1 MANQSIGKV
10 EIGDIYEDTESG
22 RRVKIGRLFVDQGS
36 NEFFQKPVGRRGR
49 ATRLSAE
56 DVATMLSQG
65 KIVCDQQSAKTDLIN
80 YIRVLTESRNSIH
93 DAEIERIKNR
103 QRTEEMDRNKRIHAK
118 VKRKV
123 HVARLFWLLACGTMV
138 ATVFIASIPAPT
150 PAPAEKTIAGEGQN
164 YGIDPDALSDST
176 YIEAM
181 GSGSAMYGIVTD
193 QNIVENGQE
202 SSGESAIKE
211 NAMFTP
217 TVSKTQPLHMRP
229 LTYDKQTFYQ
239 TAIKTNDINGGSTG
253 VYLQNPNGNSL
264 GVASNELVL
273 AGGAGLGTIIIS
285 SPEKYEDKSASTTA
299 KDIET
304 QQQQAANDSKSS
316 NSSSDMPGGKMQES
330 WNGFDACDIDG
341 NVIVGSY
348 WYTKD
353 ASLEKKDLKRRIAV
367 FNIKDVLA
375 GSSDAVSDL
384 EAVQLNYQDFD
395 NDYYNPVV
403 SESPASNG
411 STYWIGYTK
420 QTEDGDTG
428 FFIRCYENNND
439 LLMEDYENTFSTS
452 DITGNSDPI
461 TNYTLFG
468 DKLFYEQRGAIWV
481 IDLSK
486 LSANVDDYKRTIER
500 ENPVKIVDVIDMRA
514 STTRD
519 EQHIADLMG
528 ETVKPSCHYK
538 VMTITTS
545 KGVEYGIVFIDAQTG
560 DLIYQPCY
568 TMTTAASAV
577 NNGGNIDSG
586 TADEVTDLNESRI
599 EKLREEKENKSKPSS
614 STSSNSN
621 NEEDGNADAKNKN
634 NGNSEDSGKAG
645 DITMTG
651 YHVDSAARVM
661 LAANGSKTNLSYRQA
676 ADEETDSADSSDTGS
691 GNDNATDGYA
701 TGGESDNSNE
711 SESKNENSND
721 ELANGSKNENADDSA
736 SANAD
741 KAKAKNL
748 NSSLGD
754 DDTEEDRGTALTGR
768 VIIRKG
774 TKNNI
779 SILSYTIRG
788 EQVVW
793 LEEKQ
798 DDTKKREIRLS
809 PIYYKDTSVQEADEN
824 ADKDDKT
831 KSSFDGDNENGEN
844 ANASEILKSGVS
856 ENAEEAVKSN
866 ENENAGNENTSN
878 TESDEEKAA
887 AAAAAQA
894 QAEEAKRKQE
904 EADALRAEQERLAN
918 TPKTEFEDVE

>member
-22 RRVKIGRLFVDQGS
+22 RRVKIGRLSVDQGS

-56 DVATMLSQG
+56 DVATMLAQD
-65 KIVCDQQSAKTDLIN
+65 KIVCDQKSAKTDLIN

-103 QRTEEMDRNKRIHAK
+103 QKTEEMDRNKRIHTK
-118 VKRKV
+118 VRRKV

-138 ATVFIASIPAPT
+138 ATVFIASIPAPE
-150 PAPAEKTIAGEGQN
+150 PAKAEKTIAGKGQD
-164 YGIDPDALSDST
+164 YGIAHASLAEST

-181 GSGSAMYGIVTD
+181 GSGSTTYGIVTD

-202 SSGESAIKE
+202 TSGDSAIKE

-217 TVSKTQPLHMRP
+217 SVSKTQPLHLRP

-239 TAIKTNDINGGSTG
+239 TAIKTNDINGGETG

-264 GVASNELVL
+264 GVAANELVL
-273 AGGAGLGTIIIS
+273 AGGAGLGTIIIAA
-285 SPEKYEDKSASTTA
+285 PDKYEDTTA
-299 KDIET
+299 SATAKNIE
-304 QQQQAANDSKSS
+304 QEQQQAATDSQTSS
-316 NSSSDMPGGKMQES
+316 SRSSSDTPGGAMEES
-330 WNGFDACDIDG
+330 WNGFDSCDIDG

-353 ASLEKKDLKRRIAV
+353 ASLKKSDLMRRVAV
-367 FNIKDVLA
+367 FNVKDVLS
-375 GSSDAVSDL
+375 GSSDALTDL

-395 NDYYNPVV
+395 NSYYNPVV
-403 SESPASNG
+403 SESPSSNG

-420 QTEDGDTG
+420 ETEDGDTG
-428 FFIRCYENNND
+428 FFIRRYENNSD
-439 LLMEDYENTFSTS
+439 ILMEDYENTFSTS

-486 LSANVDDYKRTIER
+486 LSANVEDSKRTIER

-545 KGVEYGIVFIDAQTG
+545 RGVEYGIVFIDAQNG

-568 TMTTAASAV
+568 SMTTAASEV
-577 NNGGNIDSG
+577 NNGGGTDSG
-586 TADEVTDLNESRI
+586 SADTVTDLNETEIDR
-599 EKLREEKENKSKPSS
+599 LREERNNKSSS
-614 STSSNSN
+614 SSSDD
-621 NEEDGNADAKNKN
+621 EDDSESDNKSSKKKNKN
-634 NGNSEDSGKAG
+634 KSTSTNSG
-645 DITMTG
+645 DITLTN
-651 YHVDSAARVM
+651 YNARSAERIT
-661 LAANGSKTNLSYRQA
+661 LAAHNTKTNLRYRQA
-676 ADEETDSADSSDTGS
+676 ADEETDDSSNDENDNIDSSD
-691 GNDNATDGYA
+691 D
-701 TGGESDNSNE
+701 SD
-711 SESKNENSND
+711 
-721 ELANGSKNENADDSA
+721 NENADDDSVNDN
-736 SANAD
+736 SSDENAED
-741 KAKAKNL
+741 DDNQNIEDETDNTENENSNGNKSKKNL
-748 NSSLGD
+748 NSSVGD
-754 DDTEEDRGTALTGR
+754 DNTSEDRGTALTGR
-768 VIIRKG
+768 IIIRKG
-774 TKNNI
+774 NKNNV
-779 SILSYTIRG
+779 SIISYTIRG

-798 DDTKKREIRLS
+798 DDTKERSIRLS
-809 PIYYKDTSVQEADEN
+809 PVYYKNTSMEEKDKN
-824 ADKDDKT
+824 ADKNENT
-831 KSSFDGDNENGEN
+831 KSSLDGDNENGEN
-844 ANASEILKSGVS
+844 ANASDILKSGVNENAEDS
-856 ENAEEAVKSN
+856 VKTNENDNANVNENNNENAEE
-866 ENENAGNENTSN
+866 
-878 TESDEEKAA
+878 KAA
-887 AAAAAQA
+887 QEAAAAAQA
-894 QAEEAKRKQE
+894 DEAKKKQE
-904 EADALRAEQERLAN
+904 EADALRAEQDRLAN
-918 TPKTEFEDVE
+918 TPQTEFEDVE

>member
-22 RRVKIGRLFVDQGS
+22 RRVKIGRLSVDQGS

-80 YIRVLTESRNSIH
+80 YIRVLTESRNSVH

-103 QRTEEMDRNKRIHAK
+103 QRTEEMDRNKRVHAK

-138 ATVFIASIPAPT
+138 ATVFIASIPAPS

-164 YGIDPDALSDST
+164 YGIDSDALSDST

-181 GSGSAMYGIVTD
+181 GSGSTMYGIVTD

-217 TVSKTQPLHMRP
+217 AVSKTQPLHMRP

-239 TAIKTNDINGGSTG
+239 TAIKTNDIDGGSTG

-273 AGGAGLGTIIIS
+273 TGGAGLGTIIVS

-299 KDIET
+299 KDIEQ
-304 QQQQAANDSKSS
+304 QQQQAATDSTSS
-316 NSSSDMPGGKMQES
+316 SGSSDMPGGKMQEG

-367 FNIKDVLA
+367 FNVKDVLA
-375 GSSDAVSDL
+375 GSSDAISDL

-420 QTEDGDTG
+420 QTDDGDTG
-428 FFIRCYENNND
+428 FFIRRYENNND

-486 LSANVDDYKRTIER
+486 LSANVDDYKRKIER

-577 NNGGNIDSG
+577 NNGGNTDSS
-586 TADEVTDLNESRI
+586 TADEVTDLNEARI
-599 EKLREEKENKSKPSS
+599 EELREEKEKKSNPSSSKNSNSDDEEDGSSSSKNKSK
-614 STSSNSN
+614 
-621 NEEDGNADAKNKN
+621 E
-634 NGNSEDSGKAG
+634 NSEDSGKAG

-661 LAANGSKTNLSYRQA
+661 LAASGNKANLSYRQA
-676 ADEETDSADSSDTGS
+676 ADEETDSADSSNTG
-691 GNDNATDGYA
+691 DG
-701 TGGESDNSNE
+701 ENE
-711 SESKNENSND
+711 NENSNGGFAD
-721 ELANGSKNENADDSA
+721 DSENENADNSA
-736 SANAD
+736 SVNAN
-741 KAKAKNL
+741 KAKSKNL
-748 NSSLGD
+748 SSSLGD

-809 PIYYKDTSVQEADEN
+809 PIYYKDTSVQKADEN

-831 KSSFDGDNENGEN
+831 KSSLDGDNENGDN
-844 ANASEILKSGVS
+844 ANASEILKSGVN
-856 ENAEEAVKSN
+856 ENAEEAVKNS
-866 ENENAGNENTSN
+866 ENENAGDEDASN
-878 TESDEEKAA
+878 TESNEENAA
-887 AAAAAQA
+887 AMQA

>member
-22 RRVKIGRLFVDQGS
+22 RRVKIGRLSVDQGS

-80 YIRVLTESRNSIH
+80 YIRVLTESRNSVH

-123 HVARLFWLLACGTMV
+123 HVAKLFWLLACGTMV
-138 ATVFIASIPAPT
+138 ATVFIASIPAPS

-164 YGIDPDALSDST
+164 YGIDSDALSDST

-181 GSGSAMYGIVTD
+181 GSGSTMYGIVTD

-217 TVSKTQPLHMRP
+217 AVSKTQPLHMRP

-239 TAIKTNDINGGSTG
+239 TAIKTNDIDGGSTG

-273 AGGAGLGTIIIS
+273 AGGAGLGTIIVS

-299 KDIET
+299 KDIEQ
-304 QQQQAANDSKSS
+304 QQQQAATDSTSS
-316 NSSSDMPGGKMQES
+316 SGSSDMPGGKMQEG

-367 FNIKDVLA
+367 FNVKDVLA
-375 GSSDAVSDL
+375 GSSDAISDL

-411 STYWIGYTK
+411 STCWIGYTK

-428 FFIRCYENNND
+428 FFIRRYENNND

-486 LSANVDDYKRTIER
+486 LSANVDDYKRKIER

-577 NNGGNIDSG
+577 NNGGNTDSS
-586 TADEVTDLNESRI
+586 TADEVTDLNEARI
-599 EKLREEKENKSKPSS
+599 EELREEKEKKSNPSSSKNSNSDDEEDGSSSSKNKSK
-614 STSSNSN
+614 
-621 NEEDGNADAKNKN
+621 E
-634 NGNSEDSGKAG
+634 NSEDSGKAG

-661 LAANGSKTNLSYRQA
+661 LAASGSKANLSYRQA
-676 ADEETDSADSSDTGS
+676 ADEETGSADSSNTG
-691 GNDNATDGYA
+691 DG
-701 TGGESDNSNE
+701 ENE
-711 SESKNENSND
+711 NENSN
-721 ELANGSKNENADDSA
+721 GGFADDSENENTDNSA
-736 SANAD
+736 SVNAN
-741 KAKAKNL
+741 KAKSKNL
-748 NSSLGD
+748 SSSLGD

-809 PIYYKDTSVQEADEN
+809 PIYYKDTSVQKADEN

-831 KSSFDGDNENGEN
+831 KSSLDDDNENGDN
-844 ANASEILKSGVS
+844 ANASEILKSGVN
-856 ENAEEAVKSN
+856 ENAEEAVKNS
-866 ENENAGNENTSN
+866 ENENAGDEDASN
-878 TESDEEKAA
+878 TESNEENAA
-887 AAAAAQA
+887 AVQA

-904 EADALRAEQERLAN
+904 EADALRAGQERLAN

>member
-22 RRVKIGRLFVDQGS
+22 RRVKIGRLSVDQGS

-80 YIRVLTESRNSIH
+80 YIRVLTESRNSVH

-138 ATVFIASIPAPT
+138 ATVFIASIPAPS
-150 PAPAEKTIAGEGQN
+150 PAPAKQTIAGEGQN
-164 YGIDPDALSDST
+164 YGIDSDALSDST

-181 GSGSAMYGIVTD
+181 GSGSTMYGIVTD

-217 TVSKTQPLHMRP
+217 AVSKTQPLHMRP

-239 TAIKTNDINGGSTG
+239 TAIKTNDIDGGSTG

-273 AGGAGLGTIIIS
+273 AGGAGLGTIIVS

-299 KDIET
+299 KDIEQ
-304 QQQQAANDSKSS
+304 QQQQAATDSTSS
-316 NSSSDMPGGKMQES
+316 SGSSDMPGGKMQEG

-367 FNIKDVLA
+367 FNVKDVLA
-375 GSSDAVSDL
+375 GSSDAISDL

-428 FFIRCYENNND
+428 FFIRRYENNND

-486 LSANVDDYKRTIER
+486 LSANVDDYKRKIER

-577 NNGGNIDSG
+577 NNGGNTDSS
-586 TADEVTDLNESRI
+586 TADEVTDLNEARI
-599 EKLREEKENKSKPSS
+599 EELREEKEKKSNPSSSKNSNSDDEKDGSSSSKNKSK
-614 STSSNSN
+614 
-621 NEEDGNADAKNKN
+621 E
-634 NGNSEDSGKAG
+634 NSEDSGKAG

-661 LAANGSKTNLSYRQA
+661 LAASGSKANLSYRQA
-676 ADEETDSADSSDTGS
+676 ADEETGSADSSNTG
-691 GNDNATDGYA
+691 DG
-701 TGGESDNSNE
+701 ENE
-711 SESKNENSND
+711 NENSNGGFAD
-721 ELANGSKNENADDSA
+721 DSENENADNSA
-736 SANAD
+736 SVNAN
-741 KAKAKNL
+741 KAKSKNL
-748 NSSLGD
+748 SSSLGD

-809 PIYYKDTSVQEADEN
+809 PIYYKDTSVQKADEN

-831 KSSFDGDNENGEN
+831 KSSLDGDNENGDN
-844 ANASEILKSGVS
+844 SNASEILKSGVN
-856 ENAEEAVKSN
+856 ENAEEAVKN
-866 ENENAGNENTSN
+866 IENENAGDEDASN
-878 TESDEEKAA
+878 TESDEENAA
-887 AAAAAQA
+887 AIQA

-904 EADALRAEQERLAN
+904 EADALRTEQERLAN

>member
-22 RRVKIGRLFVDQGS
+22 RRVKIGRLSVDQGS
-36 NEFFQKPVGRRGR
+36 NEFFQKPVGMRGR

-80 YIRVLTESRNSIH
+80 YIRVLTESRNSVH

-123 HVARLFWLLACGTMV
+123 CVAKLFWLLACGTMV
-138 ATVFIASIPAPT
+138 ATVFVASIPAPV
-150 PAPAEKTIAGEGQN
+150 PAPAEKTIAGEGQD
-164 YGIDPDALSDST
+164 YGIDSDALSDST

-181 GSGSAMYGIVTD
+181 GSGSSMYGIVTD
-193 QNIVENGQE
+193 QDIVENGQE

-217 TVSKTQPLHMRP
+217 AVSKTQPLHMRP

-273 AGGAGLGTIIIS
+273 AGGSGLGTIIIA

-299 KDIET
+299 KNIET
-304 QQQQAANDSKSS
+304 QQQQAATDSESSGSSS
-316 NSSSDMPGGKMQES
+316 NSRSDMPGGKMQEA
-330 WNGFDACDIDG
+330 WNGFDSCDIDG

-375 GSSDAVSDL
+375 GSSDAVSEL
-384 EAVQLNYQDFD
+384 EAVQLNYQDSD
-395 NDYYNPVV
+395 NEYYNPVV

-420 QTEDGDTG
+420 KTEDGNTG

-461 TNYTLFG
+461 MNYTLFG
-468 DKLFYEQRGAIWV
+468 DKLFYEQHGAIWV

-486 LSANVDDYKRTIER
+486 LSADVDGYKRTIKR
-500 ENPVKIVDVIDMRA
+500 ENPVKIVDVIDIRA

-519 EQHIADLMG
+519 EQHIANLMG

-577 NNGGNIDSG
+577 NNGGNTDSS
-586 TADEVTDLNESRI
+586 TANEVTDLNEAKI
-599 EKLREEKENKSKPSS
+599 EELREEKKKSS
-614 STSSNSN
+614 SSESSDSDD
-621 NEEDGNADAKNKN
+621 EEDSNASVKNKN
-634 NGNSEDSGKAG
+634 EENSEDSDEAG

-661 LAANGSKTNLSYRQA
+661 LAANGSKANLSYRQA
-676 ADEETDSADSSDTGS
+676 ADEET
-691 GNDNATDGYA
+691 GNVNSTDPGNKN
-701 TGGESDNSNE
+701 GN
-711 SESKNENSND
+711 SESANDSENENV
-721 ELANGSKNENADDSA
+721 DDSA
-736 SANAD
+736 RVNAN

-748 NSSLGD
+748 NSSVGD

-774 TKNNI
+774 MKNNV
-779 SILSYTIRG
+779 SIISYTIRG

-809 PIYYKDTSVQEADEN
+809 PIYYKDTSVQESDEN
-824 ADKDDKT
+824 ADKDNKT
-831 KSSFDGDNENGEN
+831 KSSLDGDNENGEN
-844 ANASEILKSGVS
+844 ANASEILKSGVN
-856 ENAEEAVKSN
+856 ENAEEAVKNN
-866 ENENAGNENTSN
+866 ENENAGNENASN
-878 TESDEEKAA
+878 TESDKDKTS

-894 QAEEAKRKQE
+894 QDEETKRKQE
-904 EADALRAEQERLAN
+904 EADALKTEQERLAN
-918 TPKTEFEDVE
+918 TPKIEFEDVE

>member
-22 RRVKIGRLFVDQGS
+22 RRVKIGRLSVDQGS

-80 YIRVLTESRNSIH
+80 YIRVLTESRNSVH

-118 VKRKV
+118 VKRKA

-138 ATVFIASIPAPT
+138 ATVFIASIPAPS
-150 PAPAEKTIAGEGQN
+150 PAPAKKTIAGEGQN
-164 YGIDPDALSDST
+164 YGIDSDALSDST

-181 GSGSAMYGIVTD
+181 GSGSTMYGIVTD

-217 TVSKTQPLHMRP
+217 AVSKTQPLHMRP

-239 TAIKTNDINGGSTG
+239 TAIKTNDIDGGSTG

-273 AGGAGLGTIIIS
+273 AGGAGLGTIIVS

-299 KDIET
+299 KDIEQ
-304 QQQQAANDSKSS
+304 QQQQAATDSTSS
-316 NSSSDMPGGKMQES
+316 SGSSDMPGGKMQEG

-348 WYTKD
+348 WYTKE

-367 FNIKDVLA
+367 FNVKDVLA
-375 GSSDAVSDL
+375 GSSDAISDL

-428 FFIRCYENNND
+428 FFIRRYENNND

-486 LSANVDDYKRTIER
+486 LSANVDDYKRKIER

-577 NNGGNIDSG
+577 NNGGNTDSS
-586 TADEVTDLNESRI
+586 TADEVTDLNEARI
-599 EKLREEKENKSKPSS
+599 EELREEKEKKSNPSSSKNSNSDDEEDGSSSSKNKSK
-614 STSSNSN
+614 
-621 NEEDGNADAKNKN
+621 E
-634 NGNSEDSGKAG
+634 NSEDSGKAG

-661 LAANGSKTNLSYRQA
+661 LAASGSKANISYRQA
-676 ADEETDSADSSDTGS
+676 ADEETDSADSSNTG
-691 GNDNATDGYA
+691 DG
-701 TGGESDNSNE
+701 ENE
-711 SESKNENSND
+711 NENSNGGFAD
-721 ELANGSKNENADDSA
+721 DSENENADNSA
-736 SANAD
+736 SVNAN
-741 KAKAKNL
+741 KAKSKNL
-748 NSSLGD
+748 SSSLGD

-774 TKNNI
+774 TKNDI

-809 PIYYKDTSVQEADEN
+809 PIYYKDTSVQKADEN
-824 ADKDDKT
+824 ADKDDKM
-831 KSSFDGDNENGEN
+831 KSSLDGDNENGDN
-844 ANASEILKSGVS
+844 ANASEILKSGVN
-856 ENAEEAVKSN
+856 ENAEEAVKNS
-866 ENENAGNENTSN
+866 ENENAGDEDASN
-878 TESDEEKAA
+878 TKSDEENAA
-887 AAAAAQA
+887 AIQA

>member
-22 RRVKIGRLFVDQGS
+22 RRVKIGRLSVDQGS

-80 YIRVLTESRNSIH
+80 YIRVLTESRNSVH

-123 HVARLFWLLACGTMV
+123 YIAKLFWLIACGTMV
-138 ATVFIASIPAPT
+138 ATVFIASIPASS

-164 YGIDPDALSDST
+164 YGIDSDALSDST

-181 GSGSAMYGIVTD
+181 GSGSTMYGIVTD

-217 TVSKTQPLHMRP
+217 AVSKTQPLHMRP

-299 KDIET
+299 KDIEQ
-304 QQQQAANDSKSS
+304 QQQQAATDSTSS
-316 NSSSDMPGGKMQES
+316 SGSSDMPGGKMQEG
-330 WNGFDACDIDG
+330 WNGFDSCDIDG

-367 FNIKDVLA
+367 FNVKDVLA
-375 GSSDAVSDL
+375 GSSDAISDL

-428 FFIRCYENNND
+428 FFIRRYENNND

-486 LSANVDDYKRTIER
+486 LSVNVDDYKRTIER

-577 NNGGNIDSG
+577 NNGGNTDSS
-586 TADEVTDLNESRI
+586 TADEVTDLNEARI
-599 EKLREEKENKSKPSS
+599 EELREEKEKKSNPSS
-614 STSSNSN
+614 SKNSNSDDEEDGSSNS
-621 NEEDGNADAKNKN
+621 KNKN

-651 YHVDSAARVM
+651 YHIDSAARVM
-661 LAANGSKTNLSYRQA
+661 LAASGSKANLSYRQA
-676 ADEETDSADSSDTGS
+676 ADEETGRADSSDTS
-691 GNDNATDGYA
+691 
-701 TGGESDNSNE
+701 ENE
-711 SESKNENSND
+711 NENSNGESAD
-721 ELANGSKNENADDSA
+721 DSENENADDSA
-736 SANAD
+736 SVNAN

-809 PIYYKDTSVQEADEN
+809 PIYYKDTSVQKADEN

-831 KSSFDGDNENGEN
+831 KSSLDGDNENGDN
-844 ANASEILKSGVS
+844 ANASEILKSGVN
-856 ENAEEAVKSN
+856 ENAEEAVKNS
-866 ENENAGNENTSN
+866 ENENAGDEDASN
-878 TESDEEKAA
+878 TESNEENAA
-887 AAAAAQA
+887 AIQA

>member
-22 RRVKIGRLFVDQGS
+22 RRVKIGRLSVDQGS

-56 DVATMLSQG
+56 DVATMLAQD
-65 KIVCDQQSAKTDLIN
+65 KIVCDQKSAKTDLIN

-103 QRTEEMDRNKRIHAK
+103 QKTEEMDRNKRIHAK
-118 VKRKV
+118 VRRKV

-138 ATVFIASIPAPT
+138 ATVFIASIPAPE
-150 PAPAEKTIAGEGQN
+150 PAKAEKTIAGKGQD
-164 YGIDPDALSDST
+164 YGIAHASLAEST

-181 GSGSAMYGIVTD
+181 GSGSTTYGIVTD

-202 SSGESAIKE
+202 TSGDSAIKE

-217 TVSKTQPLHMRP
+217 SVSKTQPLHLRP

-239 TAIKTNDINGGSTG
+239 TAIKTNDINGGETG

-264 GVASNELVL
+264 GVAANELVL
-273 AGGAGLGTIIIS
+273 AGGAGLGTIIIAA
-285 SPEKYEDKSASTTA
+285 PDKYEDTTA
-299 KDIET
+299 SATAKNIE
-304 QQQQAANDSKSS
+304 QEQQQAATDSQTSS
-316 NSSSDMPGGKMQES
+316 SRSSSDTPGGAMEES
-330 WNGFDACDIDG
+330 WNGFDSCDIDG

-353 ASLEKKDLKRRIAV
+353 ASLKKSDLMRRVAV
-367 FNIKDVLA
+367 FNVKDVLS
-375 GSSDAVSDL
+375 GSSDALTDL

-395 NDYYNPVV
+395 NSYYNPVV
-403 SESPASNG
+403 SESPSSNG

-420 QTEDGDTG
+420 ETEDGDTG
-428 FFIRCYENNND
+428 FFIRRYENNSD
-439 LLMEDYENTFSTS
+439 ILMEDYENTFSTS

-486 LSANVDDYKRTIER
+486 LSANVEDSKRTIER

-545 KGVEYGIVFIDAQTG
+545 RGVEYGIVFIDAQNG

-568 TMTTAASAV
+568 SMTTAASEV
-577 NNGGNIDSG
+577 NNGGGTDSG
-586 TADEVTDLNESRI
+586 SADTVTDLNETEIDR
-599 EKLREEKENKSKPSS
+599 LREERNNKSSS
-614 STSSNSN
+614 SSSDD
-621 NEEDGNADAKNKN
+621 EDDSESDSKSSKKKNKN
-634 NGNSEDSGKAG
+634 KSTSTNSG
-645 DITMTG
+645 DITLTN
-651 YHVDSAARVM
+651 YNAHSAKRIT
-661 LAANGSKTNLSYRQA
+661 LAAHNTKTNLRYRQA
-676 ADEETDSADSSDTGS
+676 ADEETDDSSNDENDNIDSSDDS
-691 GNDNATDGYA
+691 DNENADNDSVNDNSSDENEDDDDNQNIDDETDN
-701 TGGESDNSNE
+701 TE
-711 SESKNENSND
+711 NENSNG
-721 ELANGSKNENADDSA
+721 NKSK
-736 SANAD
+736 
-741 KAKAKNL
+741 KNL
-748 NSSLGD
+748 NSSVGD
-754 DDTEEDRGTALTGR
+754 DNTSEDRGTALTGR
-768 VIIRKG
+768 IIIRKG
-774 TKNNI
+774 NKNNV
-779 SILSYTIRG
+779 SIISYTIRG

-798 DDTKKREIRLS
+798 DDTKERSIRLS
-809 PIYYKDTSVQEADEN
+809 PVYYKNTSMEEKDKN
-824 ADKDDKT
+824 ADKNENT
-831 KSSFDGDNENGEN
+831 KSSLDGDNENGEN
-844 ANASEILKSGVS
+844 ANASDILKSGVNENAEDS
-856 ENAEEAVKSN
+856 VKTNENDNANVNENNNENAEE
-866 ENENAGNENTSN
+866 
-878 TESDEEKAA
+878 KAA
-887 AAAAAQA
+887 QEAAAAAQA
-894 QAEEAKRKQE
+894 DEAKKKQE
-904 EADALRAEQERLAN
+904 EADALRAEQDRLAN
-918 TPKTEFEDVE
+918 TPQTEFEDVE

>member
-22 RRVKIGRLFVDQGS
+22 RRVKIGRLSVDQGS

-80 YIRVLTESRNSIH
+80 YIRVLTESRNSVH

-123 HVARLFWLLACGTMV
+123 YIAKLFWLIACGTMV
-138 ATVFIASIPAPT
+138 ATVFIASIPASS

-164 YGIDPDALSDST
+164 YGIDSDALSDST

-181 GSGSAMYGIVTD
+181 GSGSTMYGIVTD

-217 TVSKTQPLHMRP
+217 AVSKTQPLHMRP

-299 KDIET
+299 KDIEQ
-304 QQQQAANDSKSS
+304 QQQQAATDSTSS
-316 NSSSDMPGGKMQES
+316 SGSSDMPGGKMQEG
-330 WNGFDACDIDG
+330 WNGFDSCDIDG

-367 FNIKDVLA
+367 FNVKDVLA
-375 GSSDAVSDL
+375 GSSDAISDL

-428 FFIRCYENNND
+428 FFIRRYENNND

-486 LSANVDDYKRTIER
+486 LSVNVDDYKRTIER

-577 NNGGNIDSG
+577 NNGGNTDSS
-586 TADEVTDLNESRI
+586 TADEVTDLNEARI
-599 EKLREEKENKSKPSS
+599 EELREEKEKKSNPSS
-614 STSSNSN
+614 SKNSNSDDEEDGSSNS
-621 NEEDGNADAKNKN
+621 KNKN

-651 YHVDSAARVM
+651 YHIDSAARVM
-661 LAANGSKTNLSYRQA
+661 LAASGSKANLSYRQA
-676 ADEETDSADSSDTGS
+676 ADEETGSADSSDTS
-691 GNDNATDGYA
+691 
-701 TGGESDNSNE
+701 ENE
-711 SESKNENSND
+711 NENSNGESAD
-721 ELANGSKNENADDSA
+721 DSENENADDSA
-736 SANAD
+736 SVNAN

-809 PIYYKDTSVQEADEN
+809 PIYYKDTSVQKADEN

-831 KSSFDGDNENGEN
+831 KSSLDGDNENGDN
-844 ANASEILKSGVS
+844 ANASEILKSGVN
-856 ENAEEAVKSN
+856 ENAEEAVKNS
-866 ENENAGNENTSN
+866 ENENAGDEDASN
-878 TESDEEKAA
+878 TESNEENAA
-887 AAAAAQA
+887 AIQA

>member
-22 RRVKIGRLFVDQGS
+22 RRVKIGRLSVDQGS

-80 YIRVLTESRNSIH
+80 YIRVLTESRNSVH

-123 HVARLFWLLACGTMV
+123 HVAKLFWLLACGTMV
-138 ATVFIASIPAPT
+138 ATVFIASIPAPS

-164 YGIDPDALSDST
+164 YGIDSDALSDST

-181 GSGSAMYGIVTD
+181 GSGSTMYGIVTD

-217 TVSKTQPLHMRP
+217 AVSKTQPLHMRP

-239 TAIKTNDINGGSTG
+239 TAIKTNDIDGGSTG

-273 AGGAGLGTIIIS
+273 AGGAGLGTIIVS

-299 KDIET
+299 KDIEQ
-304 QQQQAANDSKSS
+304 QQQQAATDSTSS
-316 NSSSDMPGGKMQES
+316 SGSSDMPGGKMQEG

-341 NVIVGSY
+341 NVIVVSY

-367 FNIKDVLA
+367 FNVKDVLA
-375 GSSDAVSDL
+375 GSSDAISDL

-411 STYWIGYTK
+411 STCWIGYTK

-428 FFIRCYENNND
+428 FFIRRYENNND

-486 LSANVDDYKRTIER
+486 LSANVDDYKRKIER

-577 NNGGNIDSG
+577 NNGGNTDSS
-586 TADEVTDLNESRI
+586 TADEVTDLNEARI
-599 EKLREEKENKSKPSS
+599 EELREEKEKKSNPSSSKNSNSDDEEDGSSSSKNKSK
-614 STSSNSN
+614 
-621 NEEDGNADAKNKN
+621 E
-634 NGNSEDSGKAG
+634 NSEDSGKAG

-661 LAANGSKTNLSYRQA
+661 LAASGSKANLSYRQA
-676 ADEETDSADSSDTGS
+676 ADEETGSADSSNTG
-691 GNDNATDGYA
+691 DG
-701 TGGESDNSNE
+701 ENE
-711 SESKNENSND
+711 NENSN
-721 ELANGSKNENADDSA
+721 GGFADDSENENTDNSA
-736 SANAD
+736 SVNAN
-741 KAKAKNL
+741 KAKSKNL
-748 NSSLGD
+748 SSSLGD

-809 PIYYKDTSVQEADEN
+809 PIYYKDTSVQKADEN

-831 KSSFDGDNENGEN
+831 KSSLDDDNENGDN
-844 ANASEILKSGVS
+844 ANASEILKSGVN
-856 ENAEEAVKSN
+856 ENAEEAVKNS
-866 ENENAGNENTSN
+866 ENENAGDEDASN
-878 TESDEEKAA
+878 TESNEENAA
-887 AAAAAQA
+887 AVQA

-904 EADALRAEQERLAN
+904 EADALRAGQERLAN